1 MFSVGL
7 FASVSGILSIYSTAT
22 TPGGWTDTHIIAM
35 CAATLAFLS
44 SAGGLLTVSY
54 FAYINHQHYIKYK
67 TMSQKFI
74 AVVVEQDKKNKQTQ
88 TPT

>member
-1 MFSVGL
+1 
-7 FASVSGILSIYSTAT
+7 
-22 TPGGWTDTHIIAM
+22 M

-74 AVVVEQDKKNKQTQ
+74 AVVVEQDKKNKQPEIEQ
-88 TPT
+88 TEIEQTESKKTSKGIKGIILPQQKQQKLKPV